1 MNGPYSHRMAQ
12 WRTPESSGTRAA
24 CDPLDRSRMPTYS
37 RAAEWNAS
45 KIIVDVCVDLR
56 PFCWNVHLIWHYFV
70 DRRKVNAWAWLLMMY
85 FSYIS
90 FMAIQIVNFVT
101 WITAELHEFHEIQS
115 HDRYAYSLAREL
127 RTCALQGRRR
137 LPEGRDTIV
146 IHRTSANKATQYTGN
161 WAWTF
166 RLVTRSSD

>member
-1 MNGPYSHRMAQ
+1 MNMHEWMEPYSHHMAQ

-24 CDPLDRSRMPTYS
+24 YDPLDRSRMPTYS
-37 RAAEWNAS
+37 RAAEWNAL
-45 KIIVDVCVDLR
+45 KIIVDVCVDLH
-56 PFCWNVHLIWHYFV
+56 PFCWNVHLIWQYFV

-127 RTCALQGRRR
+127 RTCALQGRRETAR
-137 LPEGRDTIV
+137 RPR
-146 IHRTSANKATQYTGN
+146 
-161 WAWTF
+161 
-166 RLVTRSSD
+166 